1 VMRFIRPRLRA
12 PAQMALIGLAAT
24 VAIAV
29 GQGWGNAIPFAV
41 LIVALAVVSYVLGGR
56 DTDRGAL
63 IGSRA
68 DERQASLQMKV
79 TAFQGKVLS
88 AAAAVA
94 FLVAIAV
101 NAKPLWPFILF
112 VAVSGVSGMVGWGI
126 YHDDSAGEPSS
137 PDPGHFTAVQPLH
150 SGMPLTRDSN

>member
-1 VMRFIRPRLRA
+1 MMRFIRPRLRA

-24 VAIAV
+24 VAVAV
-29 GQGWGNAIPFAV
+29 GQGWGNAIPFGA
-41 LIVALAVVSYVLGGR
+41 LIVALAVVSYVWGGR

-88 AAAAVA
+88 ATAASLSWSRSRSMLSPSGRSSSLSPSLVSPAWLAGGSTTMTAPVRRVA
-94 FLVAIAV
+94 R
-101 NAKPLWPFILF
+101 ILRT
-112 VAVSGVSGMVGWGI
+112 
-126 YHDDSAGEPSS
+126 S
-137 PDPGHFTAVQPLH
+137 PQCRRRIPGC
-150 SGMPLTRDSN
+150 R